1 MKKKVICLLL
11 TGALSISM
19 VVGCAATEQ
28 STDTPTDTSD
38 EASDIPEEDGD
49 FEMPAPVDTGVTKAD
64 GTPVT
69 DPFSFFAYTGDDALP
84 HEFHNVENG
93 QTVYM
98 TTDISPEGLVK
109 IYEAL
114 GVDLKG
120 KVAVKLSTGENGSN
134 YLDPDLIKDLVQKID
149 GTIVECNTAYGGN
162 RSETAMHRQLI
173 EDHGFSKIADVDI
186 MDEDGSLEI
195 PVTGGTYL
203 DADYVGSHLADY
215 DSMLVL
221 SHFKGHPQGG
231 FGGAIKNISIGI
243 ASGEKGKSN
252 IHSGG
257 KSFDTGSMSEDINAF
272 LSSMAEAG
280 TGVRDYLC
288 AENMVYI
295 SVMNHLSV
303 DCDCVENPSEP
314 DMHDIGILAST
325 DPVALDQ
332 ACVDQIYS
340 SDDDNAALIYRMESR
355 NAFMTLKH
363 AEEVGLGSRDYTIVN
378 IDEQ

>member
-28 STDTPTDTSD
+28 STDAPTDTSD
-38 EASDIPEEDGD
+38 ETSDIPEEGGD
-49 FEMPAPVDTGVTKAD
+49 FEMPAPADTGVTKAD

-98 TTDISPEGLVK
+98 TTDISPEGLIK

-280 TGVRDYLC
+280 TGVRDYLG

-303 DCDCVENPSEP
+303 DCDCVENPTEP

-332 ACVDQIYS
+332 TCVDQIYS

>member
-19 VVGCAATEQ
+19 VVGCAAMEQ
-28 STDTPTDTSD
+28 STDAPTDTSD

-49 FEMPAPVDTGVTKAD
+49 FEMPAPADTGVTKAD

-98 TTDISPEGLVK
+98 TTDISPEGLIK

-203 DADYVGSHLADY
+203 DADYVGSHLANY

-303 DCDCVENPSEP
+303 DCDCVENPTEP

-332 ACVDQIYS
+332 ACVDLIYS